1 MENHMSK
8 ILITGGSG
16 FLGSHCIVTALAAGH
31 EVRTTLR
38 NLDKAG
44 EVRAMLAAAGVD
56 PKREVAFYQADLGN
70 DKGWSDAVAGCDYV
84 LHTASPFP
92 SAQPD
97 DPNDLIVPARDG
109 TLRVLRAASRAGAR
123 RVVLTSSFAAVGYGP
138 EAPSHVFTEED
149 WTPINGPNQP
159 YILSKAIAERA
170 AWDFVKDS
178 GTPEL
183 SVVNPTGI
191 FGPVLGPQL
200 STSIQIIKGLLD
212 GAFPPELP
220 DMWFGVV
227 DVRDVADLHLR
238 AMIDPSAAGERFI
251 AVSGEPVSL
260 LAVATILREHFPEF
274 VARVPSRGVSSSLSA
289 SHRRSSSDK
298 ARQRLGWKPRTSEE
312 AIVASAESLIQLKL
326 LEVLE

>member
-1 MENHMSK
+1 MSK
-8 ILITGGSG
+8 ILVTGGSG
-16 FLGSHCIVTALAAGH
+16 FLGSHCIVAALTAGH

-38 NLDKAG
+38 SLDKAG
-44 EVRAMLAAAGVD
+44 EVRSMLATAGTD
-56 PKREVAFYQADLGN
+56 LKREVTFYAADLGN
-70 DKGWSDAVAGCDYV
+70 DEGWADAVAGCDYI

-92 SAQPD
+92 SVQPN

-109 TLRVLRAASRAGAR
+109 TLRVLRAASRAGVK

-138 EAPSHVFTEED
+138 EPAGYVYTEDD
-149 WTPINGPNQP
+149 WTPADAPNQP

-183 SVVNPTGI
+183 SVINPTGI
-191 FGPVLGPQL
+191 FGPALGPQL
-200 STSIQIIKGLLD
+200 STSVQIIKGLLD

-251 AVSGEPVSL
+251 AVSGEPLSL
-260 LAVATILREHFPEF
+260 LAVATLLRERLGEL
-274 VARVPSRGVSSSLSA
+274 AIRVPSRGA
-289 SHRRSSSDK
+289 SPSPNSNHRRSSGDK
-298 ARQRLGWKPRTSEE
+298 ARRRLGWKPRTSEE
-312 AIVASAESLIQLKL
+312 AIIASAQSLDQFNL
-326 LEVLE
+326 LGTAN

>member
-1 MENHMSK
+1 MSK
-8 ILITGGSG
+8 ILVTGGSG
-16 FLGSHCIVTALAAGH
+16 FLGSHCIVAALAAGH

-38 NLDKAG
+38 GLDKVPD
-44 EVRAMLAAAGVD
+44 VRAMLAAAGAD
-56 PKREVAFYQADLGN
+56 PDHEVAFHTADLARDDGWN
-70 DKGWSDAVAGCDYV
+70 DAAAGCDYV

-92 SAQPD
+92 TTQPE

-109 TLRVLRAASRAGAR
+109 ALRVLRAAKAAGTR
-123 RVVLTSSFAAVGYGP
+123 RVVLTSSFAAVGYGARP
-138 EAPSHVFTEED
+138 ASHVHTEED
-149 WTPINGPNQP
+149 WTPADAPNQP
-159 YILSKAIAERA
+159 YILSKTIAERA
-170 AWDFVKDS
+170 AWDFVRH
-178 GTPEL
+178 GGAPEL

-238 AMIDPSAAGERFI
+238 AMTAPVAAGERFI

-260 LAVATILREHFPEF
+260 LEVATVLRDHLGELAALVP
-274 VARVPSRGVSSSLSA
+274 VRGAAPTPSTSPSR
-289 SHRRSSSDK
+289 RRSSSDK
-298 ARQRLGWKPRTSEE
+298 ARRRLGWSPRPSKE
-312 AIVASAESLIQLKL
+312 AIIASAESLIRFKL
-326 LEVLE
+326 IKAFD